1 MLRHGKTSAVSIPP
15 SPTPATP
22 AATPAATP
30 PAPGWLA
37 YVLTAAAAVAGGA
50 VFSLLHIPLA
60 WMLGAMAATGVLAW
74 HERAAVAAPIR
85 PVGLLFLGLGFGQT
99 FSTPVLAALATALPW
114 LVVAAVGSIIIGALV
129 AQAFARMAGTD
140 TRTGYFAAV
149 PGGVIVMAV
158 LAQRANVSV
167 PAVTL
172 AQTIRV
178 MLVVVIFP
186 PLITWLAPRGG
197 AGDFL
202 AERPPVEL
210 LGLLVLVPAGLAAAF
225 LFRLMPLAN
234 PWMLGPCAMVVVLA
248 AFDVLPSGVPVWMV
262 NLGQIGMG
270 ASLGQRLSKRF
281 LLSSRRLALA
291 SVGSTLLL
299 SAILAACAVLL
310 AWVSGLPLTAALLG
324 MAPGGMP
331 EMTITAKAL
340 DMAVPLVLGFH
351 LVRTLAC
358 NLLVDPIWRVAVKIG
373 LAK

>member
-1 MLRHGKTSAVSIPP
+1 VAP
-15 SPTPATP
+15 SPNPSNATPATP
-22 AATPAATP
+22 
-30 PAPGWLA
+30 PGPLPLGPLA
-37 YVLTAAAAVAGGA
+37 YLLTALAAAGGGA
-50 VFSLLHIPLA
+50 LFSLLHIPLA

-74 HERAAVAAPIR
+74 HDRAAVAPPMR
-85 PVGLLFLGLGFGQT
+85 PVGLVFLGLGFGQT

-114 LVVAAVGSIIIGALV
+114 LVAAAVASIVIGALV

-186 PLITWLAPRGG
+186 PLITWLAPQGG
-197 AGDFL
+197 AGAFL
-202 AERPPVEL
+202 AERPAVDPM
-210 LGLLVLVPAGLAAAF
+210 GLLLLVPAGFAAAF

-234 PWMLGPCAMVVVLA
+234 PWMLGPCAMVVLMA
-248 AFDVLPSGVPVWMV
+248 AFDVLPSGVPTWMV

-270 ASLGQRLSKRF
+270 ASLGQRLNRRF
-281 LLSSRRLALA
+281 ILSSRRLALA

-299 SAILAACAVLL
+299 SAILALAAVGLACL
-310 AWVSGLPLTAALLG
+310 SGLPVTAALLG

-351 LVRTLAC
+351 LVRTVAC
-358 NLLVDPIWRVAVKIG
+358 NLLVDPIWRIAVRIG